1 MNEAD
6 SDLIDQVLD
15 GLWSE
20 AGLSENTLAAYRRDL
35 GGFSRW
41 LVNKRKS
48 GLADAARTDILDYLA
63 WRTRTG
69 ASAGSLARLLSSLK
83 RFYRYLIKTGQ
94 RQIDPTLQ
102 IAAPRLGRH
111 LPKTLSEQQVSDLI
125 KAPDTADPLGLRDR
139 AMLEVL
145 YASGLRVSELT
156 GLQLSQINLELGVI
170 RVTGKGNKE
179 RLVPLGDEARYWVER
194 FIAEGRPGLVRG
206 QGLTADLFPTRRGKA
221 MSRQAFWQNIKRYGQ
236 LAGIEPQHLSPH
248 VLRHAFATHLLNHGA
263 DLRAVQML
271 LGHSD
276 LSTTQIYTHVSRER
290 LKQLHSRHHPRG

>member
-1 MNEAD
+1 MNRAD
-6 SDLIDQVLD
+6 ADLIDRVLD

-20 AGLSENTLAAYRRDL
+20 AGLAENTLAAYRRDL
-35 GGFSRW
+35 GGFCRW
-41 LVNKRKS
+41 LGNRQS
-48 GLADAARTDILDYLA
+48 SLAEAARTDILDYLA

-83 RFYRYLIKTGQ
+83 RFYRFLVKTGQ
-94 RQIDPTLQ
+94 REDDPTAQ

-125 KAPDTADPLGLRDR
+125 SAPDTGNALGLRDR

-145 YASGLRVSELT
+145 YASGLRVSELI
-156 GLQLSQINLELGVI
+156 GLLVSQLNLELGVI

-179 RLVPLGDEARYWVER
+179 RLVPLGDEARHWLER
-194 FIAEGRPGLVRG
+194 FLAEGRPALVKR
-206 QGLTADLFPTRRGKA
+206 QSLTADLFPTRRGKA
-221 MSRQAFWQNIKRYGQ
+221 MSRQAFWQNIKRYGRI
-236 LAGIEPQHLSPH
+236 AGIDPQQLSPH

>member
-6 SDLIDQVLD
+6 AQLLDQVLD

-35 GGFSRW
+35 SGFSKW
-41 LVNKRKS
+41 LARRKS
-48 GLADAARTDILDYLA
+48 SLERVARQDVLDYLA
-63 WRTRTG
+63 WRSRTG

-83 RFYRYLIKTGQ
+83 RFYRYLIKAGAL
-94 RQIDPTLQ
+94 QIDPTLQ
-102 IAAPRLGRH
+102 VDAPRLGRR

-125 KAPDTADPLGLRDR
+125 NAPDVNNALGLRDR

-145 YASGLRVSELT
+145 YASGLRVSELV
-156 GLQLSQINLELGVI
+156 GLKMPQLNLELGVI

-179 RLVPLGDEARYWVER
+179 RLVPLGDEASYWVER
-194 FIAEGRPGLVRG
+194 FIATGRPDLLKR
-206 QGLTADLFPTRRGKA
+206 QTMTADLFPTRRGKA
-221 MSRQAFWQNIKRYGQ
+221 MSRQAFWQNIKRYGEQ
-236 LAGIEPQHLSPH
+236 ANIESEHLSPH
-248 VLRHAFATHLLNHGA
+248 VMRHAFATHLLNHGA

-290 LKQLHSRHHPRG
+290 LKQLHARHHPRG